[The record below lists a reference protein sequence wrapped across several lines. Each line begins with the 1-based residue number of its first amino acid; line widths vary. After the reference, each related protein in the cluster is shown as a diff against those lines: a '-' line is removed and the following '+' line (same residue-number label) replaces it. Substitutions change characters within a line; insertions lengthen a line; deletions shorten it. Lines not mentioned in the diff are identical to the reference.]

1 MNEKFDILPGL
12 FWIGLSTFAMI
23 GAYKL
28 GLGDFRE
35 PGAGLMPFL
44 IGAVLFLASIPVI
57 LKSVS
62 KIKTVLSK
70 KTHPA
75 KIDVTKLACVAGSL
89 FAYCFLLGRLGYLV
103 STTLLL
109 LFLFK
114 IAGSRQWRFVIAV
127 SVLTAVVTYFG
138 FTFLGL
144 RFPRGIF
151 GV

>member
-1 MNEKFDILPGL
+1 MNEKYDIFPGL
-12 FWIGLSTFAMI
+12 FWIALSAFAMI
-23 GAYKL
+23 GAYEL
-28 GLGDFRE
+28 GLGSFHE
-35 PGAGLMPFL
+35 PGAGLIPFL
-44 IGAVLFLASIPVI
+44 IGAILFLVSIPVV

-62 KIKTVLSK
+62 RIRDVGSKRKEAAKLDRIKLV
-70 KTHPA
+70 
-75 KIDVTKLACVAGSL
+75 CVAGSL
-89 FAYCFLLGRLGYLV
+89 FAYCFLIGRLGYLL

-114 IAGSRQWRFVIAV
+114 IAGTRKWRFVIAG